1 MWRAAG
7 GAPGSRGRGDSLPA
21 APSRGQGRAEA
32 DGVADADG
40 GEVQRY
46 GQAERGGWQEASGGA
61 YGAPS
66 GGQTYGDEAYGGTGG
81 GRHGGGGGFPPAEM
95 YGWGYGGGGAGGY
108 RGGEDG
114 GGYGGGYG
122 ESYEGGCGG
131 YMEGGGGHGG
141 TMGAGGG
148 LMGEEWGYAEGSGWG
163 AREGGGA
170 HEGMAG
176 DGGEGLGGALRRRG
190 DGRRQQAQGEG
201 GEEEETKGTIGGGW
215 WRLLGGRKGGGYGGV
230 VRGADGAGARGMVQR
245 TACAGP
251 AAPAHAAAEFSP
263 AAASGEGGEL
273 AMGPK
278 WGDAG
283 VGDGGTVGAGAGRE
297 GSAGSGEAA
306 GVAAAG
312 ARAAVVDT
320 AVLER
325 AGIMTSGL
333 TTAGFKARRKGR
345 PLVHGR
351 EGGYDDEGWSPGPD
365 SSRVVGWGTDER
377 ASVTGG
383 EGGSAEGE
391 EVERVEGAEGE
402 AGDEGSADA
411 GEGGSGGSAAGGD
424 EEGSRGGSDG
434 EAEEETRE
442 GERHEE
448 SAQEWGPAA
457 SPGEWGQY
465 PSHVPHYQYPGNHHH
480 PGGQYARQQPQPQ
493 HAQQQWGQQYPS
505 DQRHAQGGHPS
516 PAAHCSYPHDQWQ
529 QHGPHSYGGYRA
541 YPGEDG
547 PLPATAGSAA
557 AAAPTP
563 VSHSPLTGSPGAPPH
578 ALHAPASQGAGAGGW
593 RWEGPG
599 AGEGLW
605 GAVPAG
611 QQGRLARTRGRRS
624 GEEAAGGEGMAV
636 GGAVARVAAAAEAPT
651 VAGRAGGAGAA
662 AAGRGARLTRCWG
675 RGAGGGRGERGKGL
689 PRVALGGASVTGR
702 RGTDVYE
709 AMSKGETMGEWDKG
723 LGLQVDVGALGR
735 HPHSTNVSDG
745 GQVVL
750 KRRSREGSTG
760 WGRARERYVSVV
772 VAHAMQTWPRID
784 FSLADAFQWLELA
797 RYSGMSHVFWYD
809 MSDDPRDS
817 MEAALKPYERDGF
830 VTYHHFPSLAPS
842 LPAPHLASPRDQAL
856 HHCLTEHGATTVWL
870 LPLTPVDY
878 PSVPSDI
885 KPGFADRF
893 LRAYEAR
900 HPSAAQLLLQTFL
913 FLGAPQNASS
923 PLIQRYQRRTNQSDG
938 VSLHPQARVV
948 PVVRPDLVARVLW
961 RNPSHLLMTRG
972 STMALPA
979 GAMRVNRFASALQQM
994 PGTEPSTDM
1003 VLDASLQPL
1012 VPELAMMVERSKQ
1025 ASRIKLPGAA
1035 ARSTLGGFGW
1045 FRS

>member
-95 YGWGYGGGGAGGY
+95 
-108 RGGEDG
+108 
-114 GGYGGGYG
+114 
-122 ESYEGGCGG
+122 
-131 YMEGGGGHGG
+131 
-141 TMGAGGG
+141 
-148 LMGEEWGYAEGSGWG
+148 
-163 AREGGGA
+163 
-170 HEGMAG
+170 
-176 DGGEGLGGALRRRG
+176 
-190 DGRRQQAQGEG
+190 
-201 GEEEETKGTIGGGW
+201 
-215 WRLLGGRKGGGYGGV
+215 
-230 VRGADGAGARGMVQR
+230 
-245 TACAGP
+245 
-251 AAPAHAAAEFSP
+251 
-263 AAASGEGGEL
+263 
-273 AMGPK
+273 
-278 WGDAG
+278 
-283 VGDGGTVGAGAGRE
+283 
-297 GSAGSGEAA
+297 
-306 GVAAAG
+306 
-312 ARAAVVDT
+312 
-320 AVLER
+320 
-325 AGIMTSGL
+325 
-333 TTAGFKARRKGR
+333 KGR

-599 AGEGLW
+599 AGEGL
-605 GAVPAG
+605 
-611 QQGRLARTRGRRS
+611 
-624 GEEAAGGEGMAV
+624 GG
-636 GGAVARVAAAAEAPT
+636 
-651 VAGRAGGAGAA
+651 GGAGKRL
-662 AAGRGARLTRCWG
+662 RGAKAWRWAVQWHVWRLQQRRQLLQG
-675 RGAGGGRGERGKGL
+675 GLAALALLLLAGAL
-689 PRVALGGASVTGR
+689 ASLAVVTGR

-735 HPHSTNVSDG
+735 HPHSTNVSSDG

-842 LPAPHLASPRDQAL
+842 LPAPTSPAPAIS
-856 HHCLTEHGATTVWL
+856 G
-870 LPLTPVDY
+870 LPLRAVRHQA
-878 PSVPSDI
+878 
-885 KPGFADRF
+885 G
-893 LRAYEAR
+893 LR
-900 HPSAAQLLLQTFL
+900 
-913 FLGAPQNASS
+913 
-923 PLIQRYQRRTNQSDG
+923 
-938 VSLHPQARVV
+938 
-948 PVVRPDLVARVLW
+948 
-961 RNPSHLLMTRG
+961 
-972 STMALPA
+972 
-979 GAMRVNRFASALQQM
+979 
-994 PGTEPSTDM
+994 
-1003 VLDASLQPL
+1003 
-1012 VPELAMMVERSKQ
+1012 
-1025 ASRIKLPGAA
+1025 
-1035 ARSTLGGFGW
+1035 
-1045 FRS
+1045 